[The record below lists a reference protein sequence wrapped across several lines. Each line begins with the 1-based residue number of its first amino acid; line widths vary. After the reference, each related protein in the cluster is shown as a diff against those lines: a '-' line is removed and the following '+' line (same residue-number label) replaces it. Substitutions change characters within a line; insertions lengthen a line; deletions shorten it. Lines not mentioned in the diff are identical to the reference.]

1 LSRKPIFLTR
11 VDTDASSNADDAKR
25 DHGSLRQHFIGL
37 SAALN
42 GAYRQR
48 HGGAPAPEDA
58 IALLGLL
65 DGFLNLMQELDH
77 AHGPDGALPLVDAAQ
92 AVDDA
97 LRATVA
103 LENWLSRLDL
113 GAQQSALDTLALGIG
128 LWAMRHDCSFD
139 VPEPLVNALARQA
152 NRAETRQDVA
162 AAYGLMQGL
171 IAHLEPKLG
180 ADLERSNPER
190 PWRLLLLNL
199 AITGLRS
206 GDEVLMRHAFQ
217 TLNSGLPDE
226 RAGFYEEALGL
237 ATRAGLPEAATA
249 LIRQELAAASAR
261 H

>member
-1 LSRKPIFLTR
+1 MTRKPIFLTR
-11 VDTDASSNADDAKR
+11 VDADASPTADDATR
-25 DHGSLRQHFIGL
+25 DHASLREHFSGL

-58 IALLGLL
+58 IGLLGLL
-65 DGFLNLMQELDH
+65 DGFLDLMQELDR
-77 AHGPDGALPLVDAAQ
+77 AHGPDGVLPLVDADRAI
-92 AVDDA
+92 DDA
-97 LRATVA
+97 LRATAA

-113 GAQQSALDTLALGIG
+113 SARQPALDTLALGIG
-128 LWAMRHDCSFD
+128 LWAMRHDCAIN

-171 IAHLEPKLG
+171 IAHLEPRLG

-206 GDEVLMRHAFQ
+206 GDEALVRHAFQ
-217 TLNSGLPDE
+217 TLNAGLPDE
-226 RAGFYEEALGL
+226 RTGFYEEALGL
-237 ATRAGLPEAATA
+237 ATQACLPESVTA
-249 LIRQELAAASAR
+249 LIRQELAATSAR